1 MDSVIPK
8 HRNFLKNTLFLIFP
22 IALTILS
29 SKVVNDKTNSPQFLY
44 AIFLSNLSSLIYT
57 CAYFAGN
64 IPVSRWIQ
72 YHIPNNSYN
81 ELKYNQGYSSTY
93 FGFPLLISN
102 IISIIFSILFIT
114 KDDPTED
121 STEDP
126 TEDSTTIKNKQLFY
140 WIIGINTV
148 YITFIILNQSNWK
161 NAFFTHSEG
170 TSIIPPTG
178 IPP

>member
-1 MDSVIPK
+1 MNSVIPK

-29 SKVVNDKTNSPQFLY
+29 SKVVNYKTNSSQFLY
-44 AIFLSNLSSLIYT
+44 PIFITNLSSLIYT

-72 YHIPNNSYN
+72 YHIPNDSYN
-81 ELKYNQGYSSTY
+81 QLKYNQGYSSTY

-114 KDDPTED
+114 KDDSTKD
-121 STEDP
+121 S

-161 NAFFTHSEG
+161 NVFFTHSEG
-170 TSIIPPTG
+170 TSIISPTG

>member
-1 MDSVIPK
+1 MNSVIPK
-8 HRNFLKNTLFLIFP
+8 HRNFLKNILFLIFP

-72 YHIPNNSYN
+72 YHIPNDSYN
-81 ELKYNQGYSSTY
+81 QLKYNQGYSSTY
-93 FGFPLLISN
+93 FGLPLLISN

-114 KDDPTED
+114 KDDSTED
-121 STEDP
+121 STKDP
-126 TEDSTTIKNKQLFY
+126 ITIKNKQLFY
-140 WIIGINTV
+140 WIIGTNTV

-161 NAFFTHSEG
+161 NSFFTHSEG
-170 TSIIPPTG
+170 TSIVSPTRIPP
-178 IPP
+178 